1 MANYW
6 ENLSVGKKIKFV
18 LTIILSVFVIVFAV
32 INWKTTPVD
41 FVFIDFNISL
51 TLLIIICL
59 LVGYLI
65 ASLFESKHYNGKVK
79 EITLLN
85 NEIEALKADKNELK
99 VQLKNL
105 ENAAVTKPHNSFDNP
120 TFDSPEQEI
129 I

>member
-6 ENLSVGKKIKFV
+6 ENLSFWKKSKFI
-18 LTIILSVFVIVFAV
+18 LTIILSVFVIIFAV

-41 FVFIDFNISL
+41 FVFIDVQVSL
-51 TLLIIICL
+51 TLLIIITL

-65 ASLFESKHYNGKVK
+65 ASLFESKHYNGKVR

-99 VQLKNL
+99 VQIAKL
-105 ENAAVTKPHNSFDNP
+105 ENDAVIKPHQSFD
-120 TFDSPEQEI
+120 DPEQEI
-129 I
+129 V

>member
-6 ENLSVGKKIKFV
+6 ENLSFWKKTKFI

-41 FVFIDFNISL
+41 LVFVDFNISL
-51 TLLIIICL
+51 TLLIVICL

-79 EITLLN
+79 EITVLQ
-85 NEIEALKADKNELK
+85 NEIEALKADKNELNIK
-99 VQLKNL
+99 VKNL
-105 ENAAVTKPHNSFDNP
+105 ENTAASTSHQAFD
-120 TFDSPEQEI
+120 TPEGESI
-129 I
+129 